1 MLNMSKKRSVII
13 AITAIVI
20 AAPIVF
26 SMINSNDANSVK
38 IGANNSAA
46 ELTKV
51 EPQTLEEQTPTIAT
65 AWQWSLDNKNASKA
79 ITANNSNKT
88 LPFTAKFVY
97 EALKAVK
104 LDEDGNVIHDHDAL
118 LSLDEALL
126 RIQNKLDRESLNIL
140 QAIIKDGLP
149 GKAGEQTAQIVGDY
163 YNYLEAKDE
172 FSRTSD
178 IITESSGHETVNAV
192 EKDQLLYAEL
202 KSLRDLHLGN
212 EVSNGLFRI
221 TDSDA
226 QYMFASMKLDV
237 DESLSAE
244 EKAQQRLEIEALH
257 MQRSINITNWPDRYR
272 AFQDTK
278 QRIISASLNDEE
290 KQRQITELLN
300 SHFNANELKR
310 IEHLG
315 IDKL

>member
-1 MLNMSKKRSVII
+1 MSKKRSVII
-13 AITAIVI
+13 VIAAILI

-26 SMINSNDANSVK
+26 SMINSNDSKSVTMST
-38 IGANNSAA
+38 NNSASELSEA
-46 ELTKV
+46 E
-51 EPQTLEEQTPTIAT
+51 QNLEEQTPTIAT
-65 AWQWSLDNKNASKA
+65 TWQWSQTNKDTTKA
-79 ITANNSNKT
+79 ITASNSNKT

-126 RIQNKLDRESLNIL
+126 RIQNKLDRESLDVL

-163 YNYLEAKDE
+163 YNYLKAKDE

-178 IITESSGHETVNAV
+178 MVTESSGHETVSAV

-202 KSLRDLHLGN
+202 KSLRELHLGS
-212 EVSNGLFRI
+212 EVSDGLFRI

-226 QYMFASMKLDV
+226 QYMFESMKLDV
-237 DESLSAE
+237 DESLSEE
-244 EKAQQRLEIEALH
+244 EKAQQRLEIEEQH
-257 MQRSINITNWPDRYR
+257 IQRSINITNWPDRYS
-272 AFQDTK
+272 AFQETK
-278 QRIISASLNDEE
+278 QTIISASLKDDE

-300 SHFNANELKR
+300 SHFNSKELKR

>member
-1 MLNMSKKRSVII
+1 MSKKRSVII
-13 AITAIVI
+13 AITAILI
-20 AAPIVF
+20 ATPIVF
-26 SMINSNDANSVK
+26 SMINSNDSKSVK
-38 IGANNSAA
+38 IGANNSAS
-46 ELTKV
+46 ELTEV
-51 EPQTLEEQTPTIAT
+51 EQQTLEEQTPTVAT
-65 AWQWSLDNKNASKA
+65 AWQWSQDNKNAAKG
-79 ITANNSNKT
+79 ITSNNSDKT
-88 LPFTAKFVY
+88 LPFTTKFVY

-126 RIQNKLDRESLNIL
+126 RIQSKLDRESLKIL
-140 QAIIKDGLP
+140 QATIKDGLP

-178 IITESSGHETVNAV
+178 IISESSGHETVNAV

-212 EVSNGLFRI
+212 DVSNGLFRI

-226 QYMFASMKLDV
+226 QYMFESMKLDV
-237 DESLSAE
+237 DESLSE
-244 EKAQQRLEIEALH
+244 EERAQQRLEIEEQH
-257 MQRSINITNWPDRYR
+257 IQRSINITNWPDRYS

-278 QRIISASLNDEE
+278 QKIMSASLNNEE
-290 KQRQITELLN
+290 KQIQITELLN
-300 SHFNANELKR
+300 SHFNSNELKR

>member
-1 MLNMSKKRSVII
+1 MSKKRSVII

-38 IGANNSAA
+38 IGTNNSASVLS
-46 ELTKV
+46 EV
-51 EPQTLEEQTPTIAT
+51 EPQALEEQTPTIAT
-65 AWQWSLDNKNASKA
+65 AWQWSQDNKSASKA
-79 ITANNSNKT
+79 ITANNSNKK

-178 IITESSGHETVNAV
+178 MITESSGHETVNAV

-212 EVSNGLFRI
+212 DVSNGLFRI

-244 EKAQQRLEIEALH
+244 EKAQQRLEIEAQH
-257 MQRSINITNWPDRYR
+257 MQRSINITNWPDRYS

>member
-1 MLNMSKKRSVII
+1 MSKKRSVII

-26 SMINSNDANSVK
+26 SMINSSDSNSVK

-46 ELTKV
+46 ELTEV

-65 AWQWSLDNKNASKA
+65 AWQWSQDNKNASKA

-178 IITESSGHETVNAV
+178 IITESSGHETVSAV

-244 EKAQQRLEIEALH
+244 EKSQQRLEIEAQH
-257 MQRSINITNWPDRYR
+257 MQHSINITNWPDRYS

-278 QRIISASLNDEE
+278 QRIISASLNNEE

-300 SHFNANELKR
+300 SHFNANEQKR

>member
-1 MLNMSKKRSVII
+1 MLNMSKKRSIII
-13 AITAIVI
+13 AITAIII

-26 SMINSNDANSVK
+26 SMINSNDSKSVK
-38 IGANNSAA
+38 IGVNNSAS
-46 ELTKV
+46 ELTEV

-65 AWQWSLDNKNASKA
+65 AWQWSQDNKSATKA

-172 FSRTSD
+172 FSRTSE
-178 IITESSGHETVNAV
+178 ILSESSGHETVNAV
-192 EKDQLLYAEL
+192 ENDQILYAEL
-202 KSLRDLHLGN
+202 KSLRELHLGN
-212 EVSNGLFRI
+212 DVSDGLFRI

-226 QYMFASMKLDV
+226 QYMFESMKLDV
-237 DESLSAE
+237 DESLSE
-244 EKAQQRLEIEALH
+244 EERAQQRLEIEALH
-257 MQRSINITNWPDRYR
+257 IQSSINIQNWPDRYS
-272 AFQDTK
+272 AFQNKK
-278 QRIISASLNDEE
+278 QKIISASLKNEE
-290 KQRQITELLN
+290 KKRQITELLN
-300 SHFNANELKR
+300 NHFNSKELKR
-310 IEHLG
+310 IEYLD